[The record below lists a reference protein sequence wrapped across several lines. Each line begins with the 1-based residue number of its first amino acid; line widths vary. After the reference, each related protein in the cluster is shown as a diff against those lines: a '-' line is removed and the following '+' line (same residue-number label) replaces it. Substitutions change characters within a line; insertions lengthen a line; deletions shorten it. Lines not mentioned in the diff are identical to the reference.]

1 LPFIQQRTTTLSSA
15 RLD

>member
-15 RLD
+15 RLG